1 MSAEAARSERNDPG
15 EDTGRICDVLRRGRW
30 YSELPAAL
38 QLEIVTRSRVRDFE
52 KGAVISLEGSPAA
65 GMAAVLS
72 GQVKLV
78 RQARPGHETLLNI
91 CEPGFWFAEYAALTG
106 DRAVVTAI
114 ARSRARLLVLPRA
127 AIQQMIGEDA
137 GAFQH
142 FAMLAIRRIPL
153 YVKAFIHASGLE
165 PEALL
170 RGQLAVLAQIKVEEL
185 GAQAP
190 VDLPYS
196 QSDLASLVGLSRQ
209 TTNQLIQALAAQK
222 LVETGFRHIRVP
234 SPDAL
239 LDRA

>member
-1 MSAEAARSERNDPG
+1 MSAEAARSERSDLG
-15 EDTGRICDVLRRGRW
+15 EDTVRISNVLRRGHW
-30 YSELPAAL
+30 YSELPAAV
-38 QLEIVTRSRVRDFE
+38 QHEIVTRARVRDFE
-52 KGAVISLEGSPAA
+52 KGAVISLQGSPVA

-78 RQARPGHETLLNI
+78 RQARPGHETLLCI

-106 DRAVVTAI
+106 DRALVTAI
-114 ARSRARLLVLPRA
+114 ARCRARLLVLPRA

-137 GAFQH
+137 GAFRH

-153 YVKAFIHASGLE
+153 YVKAFIHASSLE
-165 PEALL
+165 PESRL

-196 QSDLASLVGLSRQ
+196 QSDLASLIGLSRQ
-209 TTNQLIQALAAQK
+209 TTNQLIQALAAQR
-222 LVETGFRHIRVP
+222 LIETGFRHIRVL